1 MLFLPSCRVDAVH
14 SDGSDVAPKGGYKVE
29 DHHKPGSVGAE
40 VGHMHACSEQLRL
53 SGVVA
58 APMFSNID
66 QRVQYCLASHQAR
79 LVEQP
84 SMPTPDAEQ
93 PRRWRR
99 FGIDAALCCHGS
111 AGSPGS
117 IRFWAQEQHSEHQRP
132 A

>member
-1 MLFLPSCRVDAVH
+1 MRIWLTGKLQLHRICSASSSEVVMLFLPSCRVDAVH

-66 QRVQYCLASHQAR
+66 
-79 LVEQP
+79 
-84 SMPTPDAEQ
+84 
-93 PRRWRR
+93 
-99 FGIDAALCCHGS
+99 
-111 AGSPGS
+111 
-117 IRFWAQEQHSEHQRP
+117 
-132 A
+132 